1 MLLQILRQR
10 IVVLGVNQWVF
21 LGFTTWMHGSG
32 VEYRIHQ
39 ALFMKSRLDVGHKTC
54 LSSQVGPHSSNMI
67 CRSRS
72 RFPAAPDAQLLST
85 TGLRIQIQRWT
96 GFWMLL
102 CSILNVWKFFCWA
115 QHNLLR
121 EKLHVVDWKCI
132 YLRRKFRSLTSDNM
146 DS

>member
-102 CSILNVWKFFCWA
+102 CSILNVWKFFVGHSTICCGKNCTSPIGSA
-115 QHNLLR
+115 STC
-121 EKLHVVDWKCI
+121 EG
-132 YLRRKFRSLTSDNM
+132 SLEV
-146 DS
+146 